1 MGTRIIGLRPWL
13 GPGMGGGNGSVDE
26 DGNPVDPY
34 GGPTTGDVADGIR
47 DVVGGIQRRV
57 RGEAKPDARAEPTA
71 KAREV
76 DCSQMPDETACNEC
90 LLKEGFIGP
99 PITPRFVTQDNLI
112 NYEYQLYIANL
123 RSAPLRFG
131 FMVADKADPDRRL
144 FSVDTLFDYLERD
157 GFSRTVQE
165 WHFNACEFD
174 GFWLKDCTVV
184 EAKGRY
190 EQFLDEKGRPKYNF
204 VEDGVFVPFR
214 DEMMRQ
220 RAAIAIAGP
229 QAKLLWC
236 FMQARTMQAAIALGR
251 VDPVI
256 CRYEPF
262 SGGGL

>member
-1 MGTRIIGLRPWL
+1 MGTRIIGPRPWL
-13 GPGMGGGNGSVDE
+13 GPGMGGGNGGVDE
-26 DGNPVDPY
+26 DGNPVEPY

-47 DVVGGIQRRV
+47 DAVYGIQQRV

-90 LLKEGFIGP
+90 LLKDGFIGP
-99 PITPRFVTQDNLI
+99 PRTGRYVTRRNLI

-131 FMVADKADPDRRL
+131 FMVADKADPARTF
-144 FSVDTLFDYLERD
+144 FSVDTLFDYLHRKA
-157 GFSRTVQE
+157 FSRTVQE

-190 EQFLDEKGRPKYNF
+190 DQFLDQNGKAKYKFVRP
-204 VEDGVFVPFR
+204 GVFEPLGLQ
-214 DEMMRQ
+214 MTRQ
-220 RAAIAIAGP
+220 RSAIAIAEP
-229 QAKLLWC
+229 QGKLLWF
-236 FMQARTMQAAIALGR
+236 FMQQKTMAAAMLMGNL
-251 VDPVI
+251 DPSL

-262 SGGGL
+262 PGGGA

>member
-1 MGTRIIGLRPWL
+1 MGTRIIGPRPWL
-13 GPGMGGGNGSVDE
+13 GPGVGGGTGTVDE

-34 GGPTTGDVADGIR
+34 GGPTTGDVVDGIR
-47 DVVGGIQRRV
+47 DAVYGIQQRV
-57 RGEAKPDARAEPTA
+57 RGEARPDARAEPTA

-99 PITPRFVTQDNLI
+99 PLTPRYVTQSNLI

-123 RSAPLRFG
+123 RSAPLSFG
-131 FMVADKADPDRRL
+131 FMVADMADPDRRL

-165 WHFNACEFD
+165 WHFNVCEFD

-190 EQFLDEKGRPKYNF
+190 EHFFDERGLPRYEF
-204 VEDGVFVPFR
+204 VEHGVLRPWGLQ
-214 DEMMRQ
+214 MNRQ
-220 RAAIAIAGP
+220 RSAIGVAGR

-236 FMQARTMQAAIALGR
+236 FMQPRTMAAAIAAEY
-251 VDPVI
+251 VDPML
-256 CRYEPF
+256 CRHIPF
-262 SGGGL
+262 RGEI

>member
-1 MGTRIIGLRPWL
+1 MGTRIIGPRPWL
-13 GPGMGGGNGSVDE
+13 GPGVGGGTGTVDE

-34 GGPTTGDVADGIR
+34 GGPTTGDVVDGIR
-47 DVVGGIQRRV
+47 DAVYGIQQRV

-99 PITPRFVTQDNLI
+99 PLTPRYVTQSNLI

-131 FMVADKADPDRRL
+131 FMVADMADPDRRL

-190 EQFLDEKGRPKYNF
+190 EQFLDENGRGKYGF
-204 VEDGVFVPFR
+204 VERRIFEPWGNQ
-214 DEMMRQ
+214 MIRQ
-220 RAAIAIAGP
+220 RAAISIAEP
-229 QAKLLWC
+229 QGGLMWC
-236 FMQARTMQAAIALGR
+236 FMQARAMEAGITFAGLDPAL
-251 VDPVI
+251 
-256 CRYEPF
+256 CKYEPYPGEF
-262 SGGGL
+262 A